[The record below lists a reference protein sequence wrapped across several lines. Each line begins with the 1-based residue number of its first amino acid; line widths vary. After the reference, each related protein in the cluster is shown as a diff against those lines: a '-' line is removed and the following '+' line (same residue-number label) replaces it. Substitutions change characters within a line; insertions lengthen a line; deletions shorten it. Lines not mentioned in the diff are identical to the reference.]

1 MPVRTED
8 VQRAMLSLKYFR
20 RYAVSRYHERYSF
33 PFLCG
38 SYFGYRKVDVLRIT
52 SIARA
57 VGCNPR
63 YLDVGCGYG
72 DFLEKIRQY
81 LPNARGIEKNA
92 EIFYACNKPKPDFID
107 ISDADWGINQAYDV
121 IFVGWMEPGAD
132 FRDKVSAKTDVII
145 TTIDQGL
152 SLGAEFDGH
161 GFKRIAT
168 WRTPSWDDINTE
180 LMNRYYTNM
189 PNETRQELSK
199 LRTAHN
205 LWYVYSKPSNADVV
219 SSALVQ
225 CIKQEDRIS
234 SDERYEFENVLDEC
248 GFKYHEKLDNP
259 TSEIESK
266 ARLWEVIFANSS
278 EK

>member
-38 SYFGYRKVDVLRIT
+38 SYFGYRKVDVLRII

-57 VGCNPR
+57 TAYNPR

-92 EIFYACNKPKPDFID
+92 EIFYACNRPKPDFID
-107 ISDADWGINQAYDV
+107 ISDADWGINQAYDL

-189 PNETRQELSK
+189 SNETRQDLSK

-205 LWYVYSKPSNADVV
+205 LWYVYSKPSKSDAV

-225 CIKQEDRIS
+225 CIKHEDRIS
-234 SDERYEFENVLDEC
+234 SNERYEFENVLDEC
-248 GFKYHEKLDNP
+248 GFRYHEKLENP

-266 ARLWEVIFANSS
+266 ARLWEVIFTNSC

>member
-1 MPVRTED
+1 MIND
-8 VQRAMLSLKYFR
+8 LQDAYSQFR
-20 RYAVSRYHERYSF
+20 KFVSQNKIPNHERYIF
-33 PFLCG
+33 PFFAG
-38 SYFGYRKVDVLRIT
+38 TYFTYRKVDVIRLI
-52 SIARA
+52 SIAKSISCTPTY
-57 VGCNPR
+57 V
-63 YLDVGCGYG
+63 DVGCGYG

-92 EIFYACNKPKPDFID
+92 DIFYACKKPKPDFIE
-107 ISDADWGINQAYDV
+107 ISDADWGINLAYDV

-180 LMNRYYTNM
+180 LMNRYYTNI
-189 PNETRQELSK
+189 PNETRQDLSK

-205 LWYVYSKPSNADVV
+205 LWYVYSKPSKSDVV
-219 SSALVQ
+219 SSALLQ

-234 SDERYEFENVLDEC
+234 SNERYEFENVLDEC
-248 GFKYHEKLDNP
+248 GFRYHEKLDNP

-266 ARLWEVIFANSS
+266 AQLWEVIFANSY